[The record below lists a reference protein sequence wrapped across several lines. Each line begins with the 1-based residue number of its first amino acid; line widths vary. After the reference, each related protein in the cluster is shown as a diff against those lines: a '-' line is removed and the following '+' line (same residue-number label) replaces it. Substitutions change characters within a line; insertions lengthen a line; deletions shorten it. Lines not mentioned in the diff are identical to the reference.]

1 MLEESMSEEL
11 RPAVKVGNQ
20 TPTNNIF
27 NSNGNTMET
36 MNGVS
41 STQIIESLYTK
52 VDSLTNTNLQ
62 LTLQSQN
69 MLEKLDV
76 AQKKEVKLVENISM
90 YKHQKDN
97 LDTML
102 RRKLRK
108 ISEIEEELGSLQ
120 MTFGSV
126 KSINKELKDRLT
138 ELHEKEAVDKEKIS
152 TLVKD
157 YDTLVQ
163 SQESYRLHFEKT
175 MDQLSQEMQ
184 TVKINYNIKFT
195 QRIQNS
201 DLSEIKLSKYN
212 KMIDRLDRTGGL
224 KEISKGLK
232 DDVCQDTLKKLDLS
246 SWIILYKLSRKI
258 TENYVDKNGLDLK
271 MLKNSEELINDPE
284 IQAISS
290 NINDE
295 TLEKIT
301 VKKRAKSRNISGQ
314 YTPST
319 GYSPVMYSS
328 SPALSGVSPR
338 LGISGNTPPRR
349 FAQRFSSGEAIES
362 TSSSPSLPGVRRM
375 SSIHSG
381 SQIAQHS
388 IPKPSPSLD
397 HRRKRISA
405 IYN

>member
-1 MLEESMSEEL
+1 MLEENISEEL
-11 RPAVKVGNQ
+11 KPAVKVGSQITADN
-20 TPTNNIF
+20 TING
-27 NSNGNTMET
+27 NSNTMES

-120 MTFGSV
+120 MTFSSV
-126 KSINKELKDRLT
+126 KSINNELNDRLT
-138 ELHEKEAVDKEKIS
+138 ELHEKEAIDREKVS

-175 MDQLSQEMQ
+175 MDQLLQEME
-184 TVKINYNIKFT
+184 TIKINYNNKLT
-195 QRIQNS
+195 QRIHNS
-201 DLSEIKLSKYN
+201 DLSEVKLNKYSKI
-212 KMIDRLDRTGGL
+212 IDRLERTGGL
-224 KEISKGLK
+224 KEIAKGLK
-232 DDVCQDTLKKLDLS
+232 DDACHDTLKKLDLG
-246 SWIILYKLSRKI
+246 SWITLYRLSGKI
-258 TENYVDKNGLDLK
+258 TENYADKNGLDLK
-271 MLKNSEELINDPE
+271 MLKDSDDMINDPE
-284 IQAISS
+284 IQS
-290 NINDE
+290 INNDFNNE
-295 TLEKIT
+295 YLERIT
-301 VKKRAKSRNISGQ
+301 VKKRAKTRNISGQ

-328 SPALSGVSPR
+328 SPTLSGASPR
-338 LGISGNTPPRR
+338 MGILGNTPPRR
-349 FAQRFSSGEAIES
+349 FSQRFSNNDGIES
-362 TSSSPSLPGVRRM
+362 AASSSSLPGVRRM
-375 SSIHSG
+375 SSIHSS
-381 SQIAQHS
+381 SQIAQNS
-388 IPKPSPSLD
+388 NPKSSPNLD
-397 HRRKRISA
+397 NRRKRISA